1 MEYEAVIEGLLF
13 VVGDDG
19 LSFDQLVSILEIGE
33 EEVKEATKKL
43 QEEYLSNKRG
53 IRIDFLGNKLK

>member
-19 LSFDQLVSILEIGE
+19 LSLDQLVSILEIGE
-33 EEVKEATKKL
+33 EEVKEAIKKL